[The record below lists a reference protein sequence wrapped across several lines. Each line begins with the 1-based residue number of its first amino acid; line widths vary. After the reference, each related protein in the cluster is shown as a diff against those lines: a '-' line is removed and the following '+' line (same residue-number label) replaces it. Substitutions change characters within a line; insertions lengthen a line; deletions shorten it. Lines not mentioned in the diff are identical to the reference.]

1 MKEQTRPEVR
11 RIKEIIKI
19 TAEINEIE
27 DTNRKIKTQWR
38 LTKLRIGSLKRKV
51 ELTNFRQTNNKK
63 RQHINKM
70 IN

>member
-38 LTKLRIGSLKRKV
+38 LTKLRIGYLKRKV
-51 ELTNFRQTNNKK
+51 ELTNFR
-63 RQHINKM
+63 
-70 IN
+70 